1 MASSPKA
8 SSFKHQRSITVSS
21 RASTAMKM
29 LTASAQRTQVTN
41 NNDNNNQ
48 QQDDII
54 ISNNTPSEQ
63 EESIMYNDNDIIT
76 GLRHLQRHKTQRDV
90 ESAIVKLGRQGRTN
104 DALQLYHAVWALD
117 TLRYQYRLKIEE
129 QKKQLVNDDKQEN
142 GSDNSANEQ
151 QQLQDEIKL
160 QINSIKL
167 PADITTYII
176 STKANKYNTIRP
188 TTRLMNSA
196 IDACSRMVVGSSSS
210 SSSSEVTSSTLAN
223 SIFQNAISPYNPII
237 NSTQKKIGGA
247 LSPNIYT
254 FGSLLSCYSR
264 NEGQISN
271 SLELLET
278 LEKGEVY
285 PDVIIN
291 EVIYST
297 VISSCERAQVPNV
310 KLALEVLNRG
320 ILNLSS
326 TSTTGSESGDSGSGD
341 KKKKKKIKSGQMG
354 VVGYNTVIST
364 MAKSKEWKLAI
375 RLLGEMIL
383 HSQQQQ
389 SSTTSDDVEEDGTSG
404 VGVVRSNSLFERFE
418 EIRTDDINSTNGT
431 SNKPL
436 LKIPPNNTNII
447 IIPKP
452 DEVTFG
458 TVLAACEKS
467 GEWEELLHV
476 AKAATE
482 YGVKLDGLALT
493 SVLHSCQQLGLADD
507 ALEYLELMKRLGDND
522 NNNDGE
528 GIKGGDRDTQGRKR
542 KGAKQT
548 LMGPD
553 SVAYRLAI
561 SACARA
567 PGGHR
572 WMDGISLLDEMRQL
586 SIQTNRTD
594 YAPDVVAYTAAI
606 AGCSEAGEYTH
617 AMSLISQMRK
627 EGIKPNVVTF
637 SAVINACASASA
649 KMARKFED
657 QSVDSSS
664 NNRATL
670 EDVRM
675 PMNRALRLLEAMQSP
690 TSSTRP
696 NIVTYNA
703 AIRAC
708 AEGLNLQGAFDLLK
722 QLKEDGLEPT
732 IVTYGSLM
740 TACER
745 VGDIEAASKV
755 FRMVKEEEEKYKDDE
770 EEADGQGKDDN
781 DRQERLQVNEIIYG
795 AAISCCRKAQEPE
808 RALLLLRKMISEKLS
823 PNTALF
829 NTVIASLADG
839 KPDSKTTKNDLL
851 WEKALAVYK
860 VMRSKSAGTDVTPN
874 RQTYNILVRCLSVN
888 LQPGYAESVLNDMR
902 NAGFVPDVNLYTMTV
917 RSYEKCGNPM
927 KALGLMEAMRE
938 VGYDFYGIKVLD
950 DAFKNGVRILNRVG
964 RGISTVD
971 DIDYDIMEDRQSD
984 ISYALGEEM
993 IDFDDDDEDDFQV
1006 DYMTI

>member
-1 MASSPKA
+1 MEVQNQK
-8 SSFKHQRSITVSS
+8 Q
-21 RASTAMKM
+21 
-29 LTASAQRTQVTN
+29 QV
-41 NNDNNNQ
+41 ND
-48 QQDDII
+48 
-54 ISNNTPSEQ
+54 EQ
-63 EESIMYNDNDIIT
+63 ES
-76 GLRHLQRHKTQRDV
+76 
-90 ESAIVKLGRQGRTN
+90 
-104 DALQLYHAVWALD
+104 
-117 TLRYQYRLKIEE
+117 
-129 QKKQLVNDDKQEN
+129 
-142 GSDNSANEQ
+142 GSDNSAAVTNNNEQ

-167 PADITTYII
+167 PSDITSYIISI

-196 IDACSRMVVGSSSS
+196 IDACSRMVVTSSSS
-210 SSSSEVTSSTLAN
+210 GSSEVTSSTSLAN

-237 NSTQKKIGGA
+237 NPSQKKLGGA

-264 NEGQISN
+264 NEGQISK
-271 SLELLET
+271 SLELLNI
-278 LEKGEVY
+278 LEEGIIY
-285 PDVIIN
+285 PDVVIN

-297 VISSCERAQVPNV
+297 VISSCERANVPNV

-326 TSTTGSESGDSGSGD
+326 TSATGGESGSGE
-341 KKKKKKIKSGQMG
+341 KKKKKIGSSGQMG

-364 MAKSKEWKLAI
+364 MAKSREWKLAI

-383 HSQQQQ
+383 HSQQQP
-389 SSTTSDDVEEDGTSG
+389 SSNGVE
-404 VGVVRSNSLFERFE
+404 GVVRSNSLFERFE
-418 EIRTDDINSTNGT
+418 EIRTDGG
-431 SNKPL
+431 NKPL
-436 LKIPPNNTNII
+436 LKIPPNNTDTII

-493 SVLHSCQQLGLADD
+493 SALHSCQQLGLADD
-507 ALEYLELMKRLGDND
+507 ALEYLELMKRLGDNSD
-522 NNNDGE
+522 NDGE
-528 GIKGGDRDTQGRKR
+528 GNNGDRDTQGRKR

-548 LMGPD
+548 LRGPD

-572 WMDGISLLDEMRQL
+572 WMDGIALLDEMRQL

-649 KMARKFED
+649 KMARKLED
-657 QSVDSSS
+657 QAVDSSN
-664 NNRATL
+664 NNRASL

-708 AEGLNLQGAFDLLK
+708 AEGLNLQDAFDLLR

-745 VGDIEAASKV
+745 VGDIQAASKV
-755 FRMVKEEEEKYKDDE
+755 FRMVKEEEEKYKDEDE
-770 EEADGQGKDDN
+770 EASGRGKDDN
-781 DRQERLQVNEIIYG
+781 HRQERLRVNEIIYG

-829 NTVIASLADG
+829 NTVIAALADG

-860 VMRSKSAGTDVTPN
+860 VMRSKSSGIDVTPN

-993 IDFDDDDEDDFQV
+993 IDFNDEEDFQV
-1006 DYMTI
+1006 DYDYLK

>member
-1 MASSPKA
+1 MRCRRQRTTSQFTSS
-8 SSFKHQRSITVSS
+8 
-21 RASTAMKM
+21 STAMKM
-29 LTASAQRTQVTN
+29 LTASAQRKQVTN
-41 NNDNNNQ
+41 NNDN
-48 QQDDII
+48 QQDDKI
-54 ISNNTPSEQ
+54 ISNTNDTPSEQ
-63 EESIMYNDNDIIT
+63 SITINDNDIIT
-76 GLRHLQRHKTQRDV
+76 GLRHLQKHKTQRDV

-117 TLRYQYRLKIEE
+117 TLRYQYRTKMEVQN
-129 QKKQLVNDDKQEN
+129 QKQQVNDEQES
-142 GSDNSANEQ
+142 GSDNSAAVTNNNEQ

-167 PADITTYII
+167 PSDITSYIISI

-196 IDACSRMVVGSSSS
+196 IDACSRMVVTSSSS
-210 SSSSEVTSSTLAN
+210 GSSEVTSSTSLAN

-237 NSTQKKIGGA
+237 NPSQKKLGGA

-264 NEGQISN
+264 NEGQISK
-271 SLELLET
+271 SLELLNI
-278 LEKGEVY
+278 LEEGIIY
-285 PDVIIN
+285 PDVVIN

-297 VISSCERAQVPNV
+297 VISSCERANVPNV

-326 TSTTGSESGDSGSGD
+326 TSATGGESGSGE
-341 KKKKKKIKSGQMG
+341 KKKKKIGSSGQMG

-364 MAKSKEWKLAI
+364 MAKSREWKLAI

-383 HSQQQQ
+383 HSQQQP
-389 SSTTSDDVEEDGTSG
+389 SSNGVE
-404 VGVVRSNSLFERFE
+404 GVVRSNSLFERFE
-418 EIRTDDINSTNGT
+418 EIRTDGG
-431 SNKPL
+431 NKPL
-436 LKIPPNNTNII
+436 LKIPPNNTDTII

-493 SVLHSCQQLGLADD
+493 SALHSCQQLGLADD
-507 ALEYLELMKRLGDND
+507 ALEYLELMKRLGDNSD
-522 NNNDGE
+522 NDGE
-528 GIKGGDRDTQGRKR
+528 GNNGDRDTQGRKR

-548 LMGPD
+548 LRGPD

-572 WMDGISLLDEMRQL
+572 WMDGIALLDEMRQL

-649 KMARKFED
+649 KMARKLED
-657 QSVDSSS
+657 QAVDSSN
-664 NNRATL
+664 NNRASL

-708 AEGLNLQGAFDLLK
+708 AEGLNLQDAFDLLR

-745 VGDIEAASKV
+745 VGDIQAASKV
-755 FRMVKEEEEKYKDDE
+755 FRMVKEEEEKYKDEDE
-770 EEADGQGKDDN
+770 EASGRGKDDN
-781 DRQERLQVNEIIYG
+781 HRQERLRVNEIIYG

-829 NTVIASLADG
+829 NTVIAALADG

-860 VMRSKSAGTDVTPN
+860 VMRSKSSGIDVTPN

-993 IDFDDDDEDDFQV
+993 IDFNDEEDFQV
-1006 DYMTI
+1006 DYDYLK

>member
-1 MASSPKA
+1 MRCRRQRTTSQFTSS
-8 SSFKHQRSITVSS
+8 
-21 RASTAMKM
+21 STAMKM
-29 LTASAQRTQVTN
+29 LTASAQRKQVTN
-41 NNDNNNQ
+41 NNDN
-48 QQDDII
+48 QQDDKI
-54 ISNNTPSEQ
+54 ISNTNDTPSEQ
-63 EESIMYNDNDIIT
+63 SITINDNDIIT
-76 GLRHLQRHKTQRDV
+76 GLRHLQKHKTQRDV

-117 TLRYQYRLKIEE
+117 TLRYQYRTKMEVQN
-129 QKKQLVNDDKQEN
+129 QKQQVNDEQES
-142 GSDNSANEQ
+142 GSDNSAAVTNNNEQ

-167 PADITTYII
+167 PSDITSYIISI

-196 IDACSRMVVGSSSS
+196 IDACSRMVVTSSSS
-210 SSSSEVTSSTLAN
+210 GSSEVTSSTSLAN

-237 NSTQKKIGGA
+237 NPSQKKLGGA

-264 NEGQISN
+264 NEGQISK
-271 SLELLET
+271 SLELLNI
-278 LEKGEVY
+278 LEEGIIY
-285 PDVIIN
+285 PDVVIN

-297 VISSCERAQVPNV
+297 VISSCERANVPNV

-326 TSTTGSESGDSGSGD
+326 TSATGGESGSGE
-341 KKKKKKIKSGQMG
+341 KKKKKIGSSGQMG

-364 MAKSKEWKLAI
+364 MAKSREWKLAI

-383 HSQQQQ
+383 HSQQQP
-389 SSTTSDDVEEDGTSG
+389 SSNGVE
-404 VGVVRSNSLFERFE
+404 GVVRSNSLFERFE
-418 EIRTDDINSTNGT
+418 EIRTDGG
-431 SNKPL
+431 NKPL
-436 LKIPPNNTNII
+436 LKIPPNNTDTII

-493 SVLHSCQQLGLADD
+493 SALHSCQQLGLADD
-507 ALEYLELMKRLGDND
+507 ALEYLELMKRLGDNSD
-522 NNNDGE
+522 NDGE
-528 GIKGGDRDTQGRKR
+528 GNNGDRDTQGRKR

-548 LMGPD
+548 LRGPD

-572 WMDGISLLDEMRQL
+572 WMDGIALLDEMRQL

-649 KMARKFED
+649 KMARKLED
-657 QSVDSSS
+657 QAVDSSN
-664 NNRATL
+664 NNRASL

-708 AEGLNLQGAFDLLK
+708 AEGLNLQDAFDLLR

-745 VGDIEAASKV
+745 VGDILTPFLNAS
-755 FRMVKEEEEKYKDDE
+755 
-770 EEADGQGKDDN
+770 
-781 DRQERLQVNEIIYG
+781 
-795 AAISCCRKAQEPE
+795 S
-808 RALLLLRKMISEKLS
+808 
-823 PNTALF
+823 NTL
-829 NTVIASLADG
+829 I
-839 KPDSKTTKNDLL
+839 P
-851 WEKALAVYK
+851 
-860 VMRSKSAGTDVTPN
+860 
-874 RQTYNILVRCLSVN
+874 
-888 LQPGYAESVLNDMR
+888 
-902 NAGFVPDVNLYTMTV
+902 
-917 RSYEKCGNPM
+917 
-927 KALGLMEAMRE
+927 
-938 VGYDFYGIKVLD
+938 
-950 DAFKNGVRILNRVG
+950 
-964 RGISTVD
+964 
-971 DIDYDIMEDRQSD
+971 
-984 ISYALGEEM
+984 
-993 IDFDDDDEDDFQV
+993 
-1006 DYMTI
+1006 

>member
-1 MASSPKA
+1 
-8 SSFKHQRSITVSS
+8 
-21 RASTAMKM
+21 MKM
-29 LTASAQRTQVTN
+29 LTASAQRKQVTN
-41 NNDNNNQ
+41 NDNNQ
-48 QQDDII
+48 QKGDTA
-54 ISNNTPSEQ
+54 ISNTNINTNTPSAQ
-63 EESIMYNDNDIIT
+63 QESITMYNNDDDIIT
-76 GLRHLQRHKTQRDV
+76 GIRHLQRYKTQRDV

-117 TLRYQYRLKIEE
+117 TLRYQYRTKMEK
-129 QKKQLVNDDKQEN
+129 QKQKQGNDEKQEN
-142 GSDNSANEQ
+142 GNDDNSANEQ

-176 STKANKYNTIRP
+176 STKTNKYNTIRP

-210 SSSSEVTSSTLAN
+210 SSNSEVTSSTLAN
-223 SIFQNAISPYNPII
+223 YIFQNAISPYNPI
-237 NSTQKKIGGA
+237 NSSQKKIGGA

-264 NEGQISN
+264 NEGQISK
-271 SLELLET
+271 SLELLNI
-278 LEKGEVY
+278 LEEGIIY
-285 PDVIIN
+285 PDVVIN

-297 VISSCERAQVPNV
+297 VISSCERAIVPNV

-326 TSTTGSESGDSGSGD
+326 TSTTGGESSGGD
-341 KKKKKKIKSGQMG
+341 KKKKKSSGQMG

-389 SSTTSDDVEEDGTSG
+389 PSSNGVE
-404 VGVVRSNSLFERFE
+404 GVVRSNSLFERFE
-418 EIRTDDINSTNGT
+418 EIRTDGG
-431 SNKPL
+431 NKPL
-436 LKIPPNNTNII
+436 LKIPSNNTDTII

-507 ALEYLELMKRLGDND
+507 ALDYLELMKRLGDDDND
-522 NNNDGE
+522 HEGNN
-528 GIKGGDRDTQGRKR
+528 GDRDTQGRKR

-548 LMGPD
+548 LRGPD

-572 WMDGISLLDEMRQL
+572 WMDGIALLDEMRQL

-649 KMARKFED
+649 KMARKLED
-657 QSVDSSS
+657 QAVDSSN
-664 NNRATL
+664 NNRASI

-690 TSSTRP
+690 TSSVRP

-708 AEGLNLQGAFDLLK
+708 AEGLNLQRAFDLLR

-745 VGDIEAASKV
+745 VGDIQAASKV

-770 EEADGQGKDDN
+770 EEASGRGN
-781 DRQERLQVNEIIYG
+781 DLQERLRVNEIIYG

-829 NTVIASLADG
+829 NTVIAALADG

-874 RQTYNILVRCLSVN
+874 RQTYNILVRCLSIN

-971 DIDYDIMEDRQSD
+971 DIDYDIMDDRQSD

-993 IDFDDDDEDDFQV
+993 IDFDDDDDDDIQV

>member
-1 MASSPKA
+1 
-8 SSFKHQRSITVSS
+8 
-21 RASTAMKM
+21 MKM
-29 LTASAQRTQVTN
+29 LTASAQRKQVTN
-41 NNDNNNQ
+41 NNDN
-48 QQDDII
+48 QQDDKI
-54 ISNNTPSEQ
+54 ISNTNDTPSEQ
-63 EESIMYNDNDIIT
+63 SITINDNDIIT
-76 GLRHLQRHKTQRDV
+76 GLRHLQKHKTQRDV

-117 TLRYQYRLKIEE
+117 TLRYQYRTKMEVQN
-129 QKKQLVNDDKQEN
+129 QKQQVNDEQES
-142 GSDNSANEQ
+142 GSDNSAAVTNNNEQ

-167 PADITTYII
+167 PSDITSYIISI

-196 IDACSRMVVGSSSS
+196 IDACSRMVVTSSSS
-210 SSSSEVTSSTLAN
+210 GSSEVTSSTSLAN

-237 NSTQKKIGGA
+237 NPSQKKLGGA

-264 NEGQISN
+264 NEGQISK
-271 SLELLET
+271 SLELLNI
-278 LEKGEVY
+278 LEEGIIY
-285 PDVIIN
+285 PDVVIN

-297 VISSCERAQVPNV
+297 VISSCERANVPNV

-326 TSTTGSESGDSGSGD
+326 TSATGGESGSGE
-341 KKKKKKIKSGQMG
+341 KKKKKIGSSGQMG

-364 MAKSKEWKLAI
+364 MAKSREWKLAI

-383 HSQQQQ
+383 HSQQQP
-389 SSTTSDDVEEDGTSG
+389 SSNGVE
-404 VGVVRSNSLFERFE
+404 GVVRSNSLFERFE
-418 EIRTDDINSTNGT
+418 EIRTDGG
-431 SNKPL
+431 NKPL
-436 LKIPPNNTNII
+436 LKIPPNNTDTII

-493 SVLHSCQQLGLADD
+493 SALHSCQQLGLADD
-507 ALEYLELMKRLGDND
+507 ALEYLELMKRLGDNSD
-522 NNNDGE
+522 NDGE
-528 GIKGGDRDTQGRKR
+528 GNNGDRDTQGRKR

-548 LMGPD
+548 LRGPD

-572 WMDGISLLDEMRQL
+572 WMDGIALLDEMRQL

-649 KMARKFED
+649 KMARKLED
-657 QSVDSSS
+657 QAVDSSN
-664 NNRATL
+664 NNRASL

-708 AEGLNLQGAFDLLK
+708 AEGLNLQDAFDLLR

-745 VGDIEAASKV
+745 VGDIQAASKV
-755 FRMVKEEEEKYKDDE
+755 FRMVKEEEEKYKDEDE
-770 EEADGQGKDDN
+770 EASGRGKDDN
-781 DRQERLQVNEIIYG
+781 HRQERLRVNEIIYG

-829 NTVIASLADG
+829 NTVIAALADG

-860 VMRSKSAGTDVTPN
+860 VMRSKSSGIDVTPN

-993 IDFDDDDEDDFQV
+993 IDFNDEEDFQV
-1006 DYMTI
+1006 DYDYLK